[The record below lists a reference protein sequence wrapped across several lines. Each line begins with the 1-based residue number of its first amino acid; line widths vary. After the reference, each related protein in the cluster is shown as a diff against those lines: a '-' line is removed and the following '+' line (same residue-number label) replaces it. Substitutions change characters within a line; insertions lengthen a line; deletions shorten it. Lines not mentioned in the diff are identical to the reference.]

1 MFAASFRNSAIG
13 SMGCSFVKCY
23 IRLVEIK
30 DFDALIDNKQFFDQ
44 PIKKQE
50 VYGKLVEI
58 SINNYYKTG
67 SLFGYS

>member
-1 MFAASFRNSAIG
+1 MIYPTNRINNRLFAVSFRNSAIG

-44 PIKKQE
+44 PIKKAR
-50 VYGKLVEI
+50 
-58 SINNYYKTG
+58 SIWKT
-67 SLFGYS
+67 YRNVNK